1 MSTHPLQP
9 RRALILV
16 GALALLAHAAPPP
29 ESPYSLPQPPF
40 FGQVRARTEYDHK
53 AMTDTNLNKSLMST
67 HVRTRLGFLAT
78 PSEKVEIKVEMQ
90 DTRFFGSEPSS
101 PTTAVG
107 TAAHTAST
115 GSRNGVDLL
124 QGYVAIQEG
133 PVKAALGRQK
143 MSLGAG
149 RFLSTL
155 EWSPASRAFDGLSF
169 NWALAGGDLTGFTFL
184 VRDTLTAAPATPPSP
199 STAAVTD
206 DRLML
211 SGLYYNRKIGELIT
225 VEGGMFYDKST
236 LRNITSGDTLNRYD
250 LVYLDA
256 RASGAISLFA
266 FDLEGI
272 YQAGTAKAMGGRK
285 LTSAAYQLAVRGGIV
300 TPRVKANLGLDLM
313 SGDDD
318 NTDDKTTLYRA
329 NYYFAHNYFGWMD
342 YFVNNPRFGVIDYRA
357 DVDAMLW
364 QTETQSASLKAQYHY
379 FTPHAVPSGVADD
392 PYGQEINA
400 ELHLGL
406 YPKSNIVIGA
416 GAFIPGDNAFRLP
429 AAKRLT
435 AAAPS
440 ETGFFFYFMPVFNF

>member
-9 RRALILV
+9 RRVLMLTA
-16 GALALLAHAAPPP
+16 ALAFLAHAAPPP
-29 ESPYSLPQPPF
+29 ESPYSVPQPPF

-53 AMTDTNLNKSLMST
+53 AMTDTNLNKSLLST

-78 PSEKVEIKVEMQ
+78 PSEKVEIKVELQ
-90 DTRFFGSEPSS
+90 DTRVFGSEPSS

-115 GSRNGVDLL
+115 GVRAGVDLL

-155 EWSPASRAFDGLSF
+155 EWSPTSRAFDGLSF
-169 NWALAGGDLTGFTFL
+169 NWSLAGGDLTGLVFL
-184 VRDTLTAAPATPPSP
+184 VRDTTNTTPAAPVNP
-199 STAAVTD
+199 STAAATD
-206 DRLML
+206 DRLLL
-211 SGLYYNRKIGELIT
+211 SGLYYNRKVGENLT
-225 VEGGMFYDKST
+225 VEGGVFYDKST

-250 LVYLDA
+250 LFYVDA
-256 RASGAISLFA
+256 RASGTFGLFA
-266 FDLEGI
+266 FDAEGI
-272 YQAGTAKAMGGRK
+272 YQGGKAVAPGGRK
-285 LTSAAYQLAVRGGIV
+285 LTSAAYQAALRAGIV
-300 TPRVKANLGLDLM
+300 LPRIKANLGLDLM
-313 SGDDD
+313 SGDND
-318 NTDDKTTLYRA
+318 NGDDKTTQYRA
-329 NYYFAHNYFGWMD
+329 NYYFAHQYFGWMD

-379 FTPHAVPSGVADD
+379 FTPHEAPAGADD

-416 GAFIPGDNAFRLP
+416 GAFIPGDNAFRLA
-429 AAKRLT
+429 AAKRVS